1 MKKILTIIALA
12 ICSMTMMAADLHVGD
27 LYYDI
32 TAIEGGY
39 AAKIVPHRSYKRLK
53 TIEIPEYIYYQGVEL
68 PIIIGQDAFYECKK
82 LIDII
87 IPKNV
92 IGIESD
98 AFYGT
103 ALYNDPNRWYNGAL
117 CIDGCL
123 IKASKY
129 IPENYTIDNDVRL
142 IADRAFEDCWSLKSV
157 TIPSSVGRIGML
169 LFLGCENLNMV
180 YFNGTKEQWWRIEK
194 DETWYNEDGSQL
206 TIYTSDGGF
215 IVY

>member
-12 ICSMTMMAADLHVGD
+12 ICSMTMMAEDLHVGD
-27 LYYDI
+27 LYYEI

-39 AAKIVPHRSYKRLK
+39 AAKIVPHRSYKKLE

-68 PIIIGQDAFYECKK
+68 PIIIGKGAFYECKK

-92 IGIESD
+92 ISIENQ

-103 ALYNDPNRWYNGAL
+103 ALYNDPNSWYNGAL

-123 IKASKY
+123 IKASEY
-129 IPENYTIDNDVRL
+129 IPENYTIDNVVRL
-142 IADRAFEDCWSLKSV
+142 IADRAFECCWSLKSV

-169 LFLGCENLNMV
+169 LFLGCENLNRV
-180 YFNGTKEQWWRIEK
+180 YFNGTQEQWWRIEK
-194 DETWYNEDGSQL
+194 DETWYNEDGSQP
-206 TIYTSDGGF
+206 TIYSSDGAF
-215 IVY
+215 VVL

>member
-92 IGIESD
+92 IGIEYD

-117 CIDGCL
+117 CIDSCL
-123 IKASKY
+123 IKASSY
-129 IPENYTIDNDVRL
+129 IPEEYTINDGVRL
-142 IADRAFEDCWSLKSV
+142 IADRAFRGCWSLKSV

-169 LFLGCENLNMV
+169 LFLGCGNLNIV

-206 TIYTSDGGF
+206 TIYCSDG
-215 IVY
+215 VVVN